1 MPPTTRLMVRTKTK
15 SISHCLLLKAVR
27 RDRLLL
33 LGDFNVRVGSERVGY
48 EDMVGPHSGG
58 ERSENGARLLAFAK
72 GLTLR
77 IAGMW
82 FQRSNKHCWTWYSNK
97 GTFAAES
104 LTRPPTVG
112 VGAPNEI
119 KI

>member
-48 EDMVGPHSGG
+48 EDMVGPHSRG
-58 ERSENGARLLAFAK
+58 ECSENGARLLDCWDVLPATIY
-72 GLTLR
+72 TL
-77 IAGMW
+77 
-82 FQRSNKHCWTWYSNK
+82 
-97 GTFAAES
+97 
-104 LTRPPTVG
+104 LDLVL
-112 VGAPNEI
+112 
-119 KI
+119 